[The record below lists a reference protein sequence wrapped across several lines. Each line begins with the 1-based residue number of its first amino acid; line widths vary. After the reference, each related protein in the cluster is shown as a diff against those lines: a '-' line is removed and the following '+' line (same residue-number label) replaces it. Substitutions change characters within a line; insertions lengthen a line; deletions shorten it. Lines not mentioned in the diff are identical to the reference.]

1 MAYRKREGIPHAQRT
16 FGGNMKVGDLGE
28 YYIRPKSWGIIVA
41 IDTFEYEVLWMDGT
55 RGWISKRSM
64 VKKCP

>member
-1 MAYRKREGIPHAQRT
+1 
-16 FGGNMKVGDLGE
+16 MKVGDLAE

-41 IDTFEYEVLWMDGT
+41 IDTFEYEVFWMDGT